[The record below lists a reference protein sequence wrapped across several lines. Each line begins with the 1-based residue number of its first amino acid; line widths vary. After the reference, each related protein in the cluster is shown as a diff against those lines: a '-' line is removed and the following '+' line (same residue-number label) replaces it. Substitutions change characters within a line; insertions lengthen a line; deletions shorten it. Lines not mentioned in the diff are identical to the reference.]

1 MIRVGLI
8 GFGLAGRY
16 FHAPL
21 ILAAGMELRI
31 VVTSRSDAVREFAP
45 GAVVIDSAPALFA
58 RDDIDLVV
66 IATPNH
72 LHVEQAAEALRA
84 GKHVVVD
91 KPLSITSAQASTLI
105 ELANAHRLRL
115 AVFQNRR
122 WDSDFLTVQKLI
134 REDRLGAINA
144 FHARWDRFRPI
155 VADRWRERAEPG
167 AGMLHDLGSH
177 LIDQALCLFGRPEW
191 IQADVFTQRSGGAA
205 NDGFEI
211 LMGKGTLRITL
222 GVSSLA
228 ADGGWRYRVHGA
240 RGSFLKSGLD
250 TQEAQLRAGVQPDAP
265 DFGFEPTEQWGK
277 LILGAD
283 DSKQTIAP
291 QRGRWTEFYA
301 GMRRSLERNE
311 PVPVPA
317 EDARET
323 LEVIEAAMTSSAAGR
338 RIEL

>member
-21 ILAAGMELRI
+21 IQAAGMELRA
-31 VVTSRSDAVREFAP
+31 VVTSRGDAVREIAP
-45 GAVVIDSAPALFA
+45 SAALIDSAQALCA

-72 LHVEQAAEALRA
+72 LHVEQATQALRA

-105 ELANAHRLRL
+105 ELASTNRLQL

-122 WDSDFLTVQKLI
+122 WDSDFLTAQKLI
-134 REDRLGAINA
+134 RAGRLGAINA
-144 FHARWDRFRPI
+144 FHARWDRFRPVI
-155 VADRWRERAEPG
+155 ADRWRERDEPG
-167 AGMLHDLGSH
+167 AGVLHDLGSH

-191 IQADVFTQRSGGAA
+191 VQADVFMQRAGGAA
-205 NDGFEI
+205 PDGFEI
-211 LMGKGTLRITL
+211 LMGRGALRIAL

-228 ADGGWRYRVHGA
+228 ADGGWRYRIHGS

-250 TQEAQLRAGVQPDAP
+250 TQEAQLRAGMQPDAP
-265 DFGFEPTEQWGK
+265 EFGFEPTDQWGK

-283 DSKQTIAP
+283 GSKQTIAP
-291 QRGRWTEFYA
+291 ERGLWTEFYA
-301 GMRRSLERNE
+301 GMHRSLERNE

-317 EDARET
+317 EDARAI
-323 LEVIEAAMTSSAAGR
+323 LEVIEAAVASSATGR